1 MQQDKEIEI
10 VSVMIKMY
18 CKHYHH
24 TKGELCDE
32 CSELLDYVK
41 LRRSKCPF
49 GDNKTFCSNCKVHCY
64 KPEKREKIRK
74 VMRYSGPRIFFTH
87 PIIAT
92 KHIIETIKIKRL
104 NKKEQKNV
112 R

>member
-10 VSVMIKMY
+10 VTVMIKMY

-32 CSELLDYVK
+32 CSKLLDYVK

-64 KPEKREKIRK
+64 NKEMREKIKK
-74 VMRYSGPRIFFTH
+74 VMRYSGPRIFFIH
-87 PIIAT
+87 PVIAS
-92 KHIIETIKIKRL
+92 KHILETAKINRL
-104 NKKEQKNV
+104 KKKELKNA